1 MSSVTDFLLEG
12 RDPLSKALSF
22 ERGDCSYRRISSA
35 TNRVSAYLLG
45 LGFARGDRVLLI
57 GDNSL
62 FWVASYLGTLRAG
75 LVTVPLSP
83 TIPPADLSHIVKTTG
98 ARAALVE
105 ARAAVGHAD
114 TLAGL
119 HVMTEETLGP
129 EVQESESLAGG
140 SAEIFTPPPSIDAGN
155 LAALMF
161 TSGSTGTPRG
171 VMVSHGNIIANT
183 TSIIESLHLTARDRV
198 MTVLPFHYCF
208 GTSLLHTHLRVGGS
222 LVVDSRFMY
231 VERILERLASSECT
245 GFAGV
250 PSHFQILLRSSGLR
264 QDRFPH
270 LRYVQQAGGH
280 LPPAQIDALR
290 SALPRTQIFVMYGQ
304 TEATARLSCLAPER
318 LGTKRGSIGK
328 GIPGVRLRVVNDADE
343 EVRPGEVGEITAE
356 GGNIALGYWEQP
368 EESAATFRNGR
379 LYTGDL
385 ATVDDD
391 GFIYIAGRK
400 KEFLKIRGE
409 RVSCHAI
416 ESRLLELDELAEAA
430 VVGIPDDVLG
440 EAVRAFVV
448 SRSGEPGGLVT
459 RVRAFCKQRMPA
471 HLVPREIL
479 VLPSLPKNR
488 AGKVL
493 KTQLREIR
501 HVDGSAG
508 ENS

>member
-1 MSSVTDFLLEG
+1 MSGVFDFLLEG
-12 RDPLSKALSF
+12 RDPLSTALSF
-22 ERGDCSYRRISSA
+22 ERGDCSYRSLSTA
-35 TNRVSAYLLG
+35 TNRASAYLLS
-45 LGFARGDRVLLI
+45 LGCVKGDRILLI

-75 LVTVPLSP
+75 LVSVPLSP
-83 TIPPADLSHIVKTTG
+83 TTSPADLSHIVNATG
-98 ARAALVE
+98 ARVAFLGS
-105 ARAAVGHAD
+105 RAAAGHAEV
-114 TLAGL
+114 LAGL
-119 HVMTEETLGP
+119 HVVTEQTLGGEVLEP
-129 EVQESESLAGG
+129 ESPADG
-140 SAEIFTPPPSIDAGN
+140 SAEMVTPVPAIDADD

-183 TSIIESLHLTARDRV
+183 TSIIESLNLTARDRV

-231 VERILERLASSECT
+231 VERILDRLATSACT

-280 LPPAQIDALR
+280 LPPAQIDGLR
-290 SALPRTQIFVMYGQ
+290 SALPNTQIFVMYGQ
-304 TEATARLSCLAPER
+304 TEATARLSCLPPDQ
-318 LGTKRGSIGK
+318 LGRKRGSIGK

-343 EVRPGEVGEITAE
+343 EVQPGEVGEITAE
-356 GGNIALGYWEQP
+356 GGNIARGYWGQP

-385 ATVDDD
+385 ATVDED

-409 RVSCHAI
+409 RVSCQAI
-416 ESRLLELDELAEAA
+416 ESHLLELDELAEAA

-448 SRSGEPGGLVT
+448 SRSGEPAGLVT
-459 RVRAFCKQRMPA
+459 RVHAFCKQRMPA

-479 VLPSLPKNR
+479 VLPSLPKNG
-488 AGKVL
+488 AGKVI
-493 KTQLREIR
+493 KAQLREIQSL
-501 HVDGSAG
+501 DGSVG
-508 ENS
+508 KTG

>member
-1 MSSVTDFLLEG
+1 MNGVTDFLLEG
-12 RDPLSKALSF
+12 RDALSTALCF
-22 ERGDCSYRRISSA
+22 ERGDCSYRRLSNA
-35 TNRVSAYLLG
+35 TNRVSAYLLSLG
-45 LGFARGDRVLLI
+45 LVKGDRILLI
-57 GDNSL
+57 GDNSF
-62 FWVASYLGTLRAG
+62 FWVTCYLGTLRAG

-83 TIPPADLSHIVKTTG
+83 TTSSADLSHIVKTTE
-98 ARAALVE
+98 ARAAFVE
-105 ARAAVGHAD
+105 SRAAVGHAEV
-114 TLAGL
+114 LAGL
-119 HVMTEETLGP
+119 HVITDETLRA
-129 EVQESESLAGG
+129 EVQESESLADP
-140 SAEIFTPPPSIDAGN
+140 STEIVTPLPTINAGD

-183 TSIIESLHLTARDRV
+183 TSIIESLRLTARDRV
-198 MTVLPFHYCF
+198 MAVLPFHYCF
-208 GTSLLHTHLRVGGS
+208 GTSLLHTHLRIGGS

-231 VERILERLASSECT
+231 VETILDRLASSGCT

-250 PSHFQILLRSSGLR
+250 PSHFQILLRSSRLR

-280 LPPAQIDALR
+280 LPPTQIDALR
-290 SALPRTQIFVMYGQ
+290 SALPHTQIFVMYGQ
-304 TEATARLSCLAPER
+304 TEATARLSCLPPDQLR
-318 LGTKRGSIGK
+318 TKRGSIGK

-343 EVRPGEVGEITAE
+343 EVRPGEVGEITAQ
-356 GGNIALGYWEQP
+356 GSNIALGYWGQP

-385 ATVDDD
+385 ATVDEE

-430 VVGIPDDVLG
+430 VVAIPDDMLG

-448 SRSGEPGGLVT
+448 SRSGEPAGLVT
-459 RVRAFCKQRMPA
+459 RVHAFCKQRMPA

-488 AGKVL
+488 AGKVI

-501 HVDGSAG
+501 PLDGSVG
-508 ENS
+508 KNG